1 MELSSA
7 FDTHL
12 VVGSVV
18 TASDSAVNH
27 RLATASE
34 ISYILAEFSNEIKN
48 EDQQGHDFCNIFNA
62 EM

>member
-18 TASDSAVNH
+18 TASDFAVNH
-27 RLATASE
+27 RLATTSE
-34 ISYILAEFSNEIKN
+34 ISYILVEFSNEIKN
-48 EDQQGHDFCNIFNA
+48 EDQ
-62 EM
+62 